1 MTDGPVALVEDL
13 DYYTQM
19 WNTIADYA
27 VIKLD
32 GEGLIRSWHTGAEHL
47 TGYTAAEIIGQPAAV
62 FYPAADAAA
71 GLAGA
76 DLRAAAEAGTYATE
90 GWRLRKDGTLYWAS
104 VALTAV
110 SGRAGSAG
118 GFGMII
124 HDLTVVREKAL
135 TLRGLGQL
143 VNSIAD
149 IQVIRVDCDGLV
161 RSWNPGAQKLTGYL
175 AEEVIGHHVSM
186 FYTEEDT
193 RAGVLGRE
201 MDAAVRNGSMEAEGW
216 RIRKDGTR
224 FWANIVLSP
233 IRDDHG
239 EVEGYVKVARDLTE
253 RREQD
258 RLVQRQRDEI
268 LDLSTPVI
276 QVWDKVLVLPL
287 IGTLDSGRAARLTE
301 SLLERIAADQ
311 AEVVILDI
319 SGVPGI
325 DSAVAQHLLETV
337 EAARL
342 MGTDSILSGVRPDT
356 AQSMVH
362 LGIELGGLRSRT
374 SLRDALQLAL
384 RLVDERASS
393 GDEAGVRA

>member
-135 TLRGLGQL
+135 TLRG
-143 VNSIAD
+143 
-149 IQVIRVDCDGLV
+149 
-161 RSWNPGAQKLTGYL
+161 PGA
-175 AEEVIGHHVSM
+175 
-186 FYTEEDT
+186 
-193 RAGVLGRE
+193 AGQQ
-201 MDAAVRNGSMEAEGW
+201 
-216 RIRKDGTR
+216 
-224 FWANIVLSP
+224 
-233 IRDDHG
+233 H
-239 EVEGYVKVARDLTE
+239 
-253 RREQD
+253 RRH
-258 RLVQRQRDEI
+258 
-268 LDLSTPVI
+268 
-276 QVWDKVLVLPL
+276 
-287 IGTLDSGRAARLTE
+287 
-301 SLLERIAADQ
+301 
-311 AEVVILDI
+311 
-319 SGVPGI
+319 PG
-325 DSAVAQHLLETV
+325 DP
-337 EAARL
+337 
-342 MGTDSILSGVRPDT
+342 G
-356 AQSMVH
+356 
-362 LGIELGGLRSRT
+362 
-374 SLRDALQLAL
+374 
-384 RLVDERASS
+384 
-393 GDEAGVRA
+393 